1 MAAEFGDRVTLAGK
15 VFLLAPDEA
24 AALAR
29 WPDHDARTAAILAGW
44 TRAKAEPGGE
54 AIDLEAAR
62 RRLRRLP
69 LSLPAAAAVKGA
81 EELAGMAGHL
91 VLFRRLEEALFV
103 EGRDVGDPGV
113 VLQCASV
120 VGLDPAPLAIGLE
133 NGAFLA
139 DVRADDAGA
148 RALGFTGAPAVVFNE
163 RWTLVGA
170 APLERYRAVVGALL
184 EGRTPV
190 GCGDL
195 EAPDRPLTLSV
206 R

>member
-15 VFLLAPDEA
+15 VFLLAPDDA
-24 AALAR
+24 TALSR
-29 WPDHDARTAAILAGW
+29 WPDHEARTAAILAGW
-44 TRAKAEPGGE
+44 ARARAEPGGE
-54 AIDLEAAR
+54 TIDLEAA

-91 VLFRRLEEALFV
+91 VLFGRLQEALLV
-103 EGRDVGDPGV
+103 EGRDVGDPRV
-113 VLQCASV
+113 ILQCAPA
-120 VGLDPAPLAIGLE
+120 VGLDPTSLAIGLE
-133 NGAFLA
+133 RGAFLA

-148 RALGFTGAPAVVFNE
+148 RALGFTGVPAVVFNE

-170 APLERYRAVVGALL
+170 ASLERYRAVVRALL
-184 EGRTPV
+184 EGRPPA

-195 EAPDRPLTLSV
+195 A
-206 R
+206 

>member
-1 MAAEFGDRVTLAGK
+1 MTLAGK
-15 VFLLAPDEA
+15 VFLLARDEA

-29 WPDHDARTAAILAGW
+29 WPDHAARTAAILAGW
-44 TRAKAEPGGE
+44 ARAKREPGGE
-54 AIDLEAAR
+54 AIDPDRAAR
-62 RRLRRLP
+62 QLARIP

-91 VLFRRLEEALFV
+91 VLFRRLQEALFV

-113 VLQCASV
+113 ILQCASA
-120 VGLDPAPLAIGLE
+120 VGLDPVPLAVGLE
-133 NGAFLA
+133 TGAFLA
-139 DVRADDAGA
+139 DVEADDAGA
-148 RALGFTGAPAVVFNE
+148 RALGIAAVPTVVFNE

-170 APLERYRAVVGALL
+170 APLERYREAVQALL
-184 EGRTPV
+184 EGHPPP

-195 EAPDRPLTLSV
+195 EAPDRPLRL